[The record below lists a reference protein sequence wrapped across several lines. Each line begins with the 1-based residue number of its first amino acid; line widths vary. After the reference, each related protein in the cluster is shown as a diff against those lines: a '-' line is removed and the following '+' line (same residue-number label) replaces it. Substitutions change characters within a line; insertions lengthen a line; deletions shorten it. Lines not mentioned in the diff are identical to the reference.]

1 MEYNNQG
8 IAMKRINVV
17 AAVIHDTENRIL
29 VTQRGY
35 GEWKGFWEFPG
46 GKVESDEAPEEA
58 LAREIKEELSAEI
71 KVERYLYRVEYDY
84 PKFHLSMSCF
94 LCTLLSET
102 LHLNE
107 HADARWIPIPELDNV
122 KWLPAD
128 IEVVDELKKNIL

>member
-1 MEYNNQG
+1 
-8 IAMKRINVV
+8 MKRINVV

-29 VTQRGY
+29 ATQRGY
-35 GEWKGFWEFPG
+35 GEWKGWWEFPG
-46 GKVESDEAPEEA
+46 GKVESDEAPEDA
-58 LAREIKEELSAEI
+58 LTREIEEELSAEI
-71 KVERYLYRVEYDY
+71 RVEKYLCRVEYDY

-107 HADARWIPIPELDNV
+107 HADACWIPISELDSI

-128 IEVVDELKKNIL
+128 IEVVDELKKNILQE